1 MNHPKMYE
9 MKDILMY
16 HVDDMQ
22 VPHVDFYTISSLLHW
37 GQYSAF
43 LLLEERSYPVFL
55 C

>member
-16 HVDDMQ
+16 HVDYIQ
-22 VPHVDFYTISSLLHW
+22 VPCVDFCTISSLLLW
-37 GQYSAF
+37 GQYTTF
-43 LLLEERSYPVFL
+43 LLLEERSYPIFL